1 MMGLALFSVIRFQR
15 GDLAIAILDTGGFIA
30 ATALFLHVFRTHS
43 LRIAGSGLALL
54 SLAGSVALV
63 ALGGPEE
70 RYLLYPTTVVSF
82 FLMPPAWALSASILA
97 VIAVSLYIVPEI
109 EFFVYGK
116 FLLSI
121 SGCFLF
127 AYIFARERN
136 SQRDELLSLSTRD
149 PLTGIGNRR
158 AFDQHLEEALRI
170 QERSPGK
177 VSLLLLDIDNFKAVN
192 DSEGHDAGDRLL
204 RQLAELITER
214 IRAGDH
220 VYRFGGDEFA
230 LIAHGAGAPTLA
242 KDLCRRIA
250 ALAAREQL
258 PVSASIG
265 LAELGTSEST
275 ARWLKNADTALYQA
289 KHSGKNQ
296 VSVHSSLSLSHG

>member
-1 MMGLALFSVIRFQR
+1 MGLALFAIIRIQR
-15 GDLAIAILDTGGFIA
+15 GDLAIAAVDAGGFLA
-30 ATALFLHVFRTHS
+30 ATALFIHVFKTQS
-43 LRIAGSGLALL
+43 FKIAGPALALL
-54 SLAGSVALV
+54 SLAGSVTLV

-82 FLMPPAWALSASILA
+82 FLMPPAWALCASILA
-97 VIAVSLYIVPEI
+97 VIAASIIVFPRVEV
-109 EFFVYGK
+109 FVYGK

-149 PLTGIGNRR
+149 TLTGIGNRR
-158 AFDQHLEEALRI
+158 AFDEQLDETLRI
-170 QERSPGK
+170 QERNPGK
-177 VSLLLLDIDNFKAVN
+177 VSLLLLDVDNFKTVN
-192 DSEGHDAGDRLL
+192 DTNGRDAGDQLL
-204 RQLAELITER
+204 KQLAQLIAER

-230 LIAHGAGAPTLA
+230 LIAHGEGAPTLA
-242 KDLCRRIA
+242 RDLCSRISEFA
-250 ALAAREQL
+250 TREGL
-258 PVSASIG
+258 PISASIG
-265 LAELGTSEST
+265 LAELGVDEST
-275 ARWLKNADTALYQA
+275 TRWVKNADTALYQA

-296 VSVHSSLSLSHG
+296 LRVHCINE